1 MVKVTKINELGMK
14 KAPQKLKAFVRKW
27 QGKGREKQD
36 THPFWEELVEC
47 LLDVEHGRDV
57 LNWEKDVPVP
67 VVTTEDGKTTKYIDC
82 FLEISKCII
91 EQKSFHVSLDK
102 VQEQSD
108 GKPLNALE
116 QAQRYYDRLDRPEK
130 GRYTIACNFQEFRI
144 KDNDHQQSLPISLNL
159 DELPQHW
166 RYFRRVL
173 LGGEMESKD
182 ELQNVTTRTAS
193 GIVSK
198 LYELLKSQYTKTE
211 LTRDVLHQ
219 MNVFCVRVVFCL
231 YADAAELFDN
241 DQFNTFLNAFEA
253 KKLQEKFKWLFRAL
267 NQPESKREESLDMEI
282 KAFPHVNGGLFGG
295 KDVPIPRI
303 SEDIRTLLLS
313 SSEGLTMPG
322 KDGESFDWSQ
332 ISPTNFGCIFESTLD
347 PDTRHDN
354 GMHYTS
360 PEIIHRV
367 IDPLFLNDLN
377 RELETLLALPSGDK
391 AQKKERNDKLTEFK
405 TRLCQMKFLD
415 PACGSGNFL
424 TETFKSLRRLEMR
437 IVAELPDY
445 GFEEDEIRNGVTF
458 FRNPCAVSI
467 NQFFGL
473 EINDFACEV
482 AKTAMWISD
491 CQMDAET
498 EELFNLPIKSFP
510 LDNYG
515 NIHRE
520 DALIIDWNIV
530 VPAKKLSYIIGNPP
544 FEGSQVMDEDQKKSL
559 LIAMSSKDV
568 AGKEIWQ
575 KQGKM
580 DFVCAW
586 YAKAAE
592 YMKSNTKIK
601 AALVSTNS
609 ITQGELVGLLWKPL
623 VEYYN
628 AHIDFAWKSFVWNN
642 EAEDKAKVHCV
653 IIGFYFAKKK
663 RKDSCYIFC
672 EDTEPIECDRINAY
686 LLPAEQLFIG
696 APRKHI
702 QGDVVPLMRF
712 GSMPNDTVEIPDDS
726 APNGKR
732 KEAQLRIDS
741 KERDRLII
749 KFPELE
755 PYLPRIYG
763 SEDFI
768 SGEKNYCIWIEDN
781 DPDEIRN
788 HEAFKQRFKRVKE
801 KRGYSRRPETKILAD
816 YPYRFGEVR
825 QPTEEYLLV
834 PGTSSENRYYI
845 PMGYVPKD
853 IICSNAAYTISGCPK
868 WVFGVLESRIHMAWV
883 KVVCGRLEMRYR
895 YSIGVVYN
903 NFPWP
908 NLTEDLQKT
917 LDQAAN
923 ELLQAREKEL
933 KSKSYE
939 IIYDPE
945 YIPSAEFVKAQRN
958 NDIAVF
964 GAYASF
970 GLNQMMTDEEIA
982 LALLRKSVK
991 IATAKPKKKRK
1002 KRIIKK
1008 K

>member
-1 MVKVTKINELGMK
+1 MK
-14 KAPQKLKAFVRKW
+14 KAPQKLKTFVKKW

-47 LLDVEHGRDV
+47 LLDVDHGRNV
-57 LNWEKDVPVP
+57 LNWEKDVPIP

-82 FLEISKCII
+82 YLELSKCII
-91 EQKSFHVSLDK
+91 EQKSVYISLDK

-116 QAQRYYDRLDRPEK
+116 QAQRYYDRLNRPEK

-144 KDNDHQQSLPISLNL
+144 KDNDHQQNQPISLRL

-173 LGGEMESKD
+173 LGGEVESK
-182 ELQNVTTRTAS
+182 EEIQNVTTKTAS
-193 GIVSK
+193 GIVSS
-198 LYELLKSQYTKTE
+198 LYELLKSQYSKKE

-241 DQFNTFLNAFEA
+241 GQFNTFLNAFEA
-253 KKLQEKFKWLFRAL
+253 KKLQEKFRWLFRAL
-267 NQPESKREESLDMEI
+267 NQHESKREESLDLEI
-282 KAFPHVNGGLFGG
+282 KAFPQVNGGLFGG
-295 KDVPIPRI
+295 KEVPIPRI
-303 SEDIRTLLLS
+303 SEEIKQLLLN

-360 PEIIHRV
+360 PEVIHRV

-377 RELETLLALPSGDK
+377 SELDAILALPDGDK
-391 AQKKERNDKLTEFK
+391 AQKKERNEKLLAFK
-405 TRLCQMKFLD
+405 IRLCQLRFLD

-424 TETFKSLRRLEMR
+424 TETFKSLRRLEMK

-445 GFEEDEIRNGVTF
+445 GFEKDEIRNGVTY
-458 FRNPCAVSI
+458 FRNPCTVSI
-467 NQFFGL
+467 NQFFGI

-498 EELFNLPIKSFP
+498 EEMFNLPIKSLP
-510 LDNYG
+510 LDNYSS
-515 NIHRE
+515 IHRE
-520 DALIIDWNIV
+520 DALTADWNNVIS
-530 VPAKKLSYIIGNPP
+530 ARKLNFIIGNPP
-544 FEGSQVMDEDQKKSL
+544 FEGSQVMDENQKKSL
-559 LIAMSSKDV
+559 RIAMNAKDA
-568 AGKEIWQ
+568 AGNDVWQ

-592 YMKSNTKIK
+592 YLKDNPRTK

-623 VEYYN
+623 VEHYY
-628 AHIDFAWKSFVWNN
+628 AHITFAWKSFVWNN

-653 IIGFYFAKKK
+653 IIGFNFAKKK
-663 RKDSCYIFC
+663 RNEPCFIFN
-672 EDTEPIECDRINAY
+672 ENGETIECDKINAY
-686 LLPAEQLFIG
+686 LLPAEQLFIS
-696 APRKHI
+696 APRFHI
-702 QGDVVPLMRF
+702 QGELVPQMRF

-726 APNGKR
+726 SPTGKR
-732 KEAQLRIDS
+732 TIAQLRIDS
-741 KERDRLII
+741 SERDILIR
-749 KFPELE
+749 KYPKLE
-755 PYLPRIYG
+755 QYLPRIYG

-768 SGEKNYCIWIEDN
+768 NGDKNYCIWIEEDA
-781 DPDEIRN
+781 PDEIRN
-788 HEAFKQRFKRVKE
+788 HEAFKQRFMRVKS
-801 KRGYSRRPETKILAD
+801 KRANSSREETKLLAD

-825 QPTEEYLLV
+825 QPTEDYLLI
-834 PGTSSENRYYI
+834 PGTSSENRCYI
-845 PMGYVPKD
+845 PMGYVSKD
-853 IICSNAAYTISGCPK
+853 IICSNAAYSISGCPK

-883 KVVCGRLEMRYR
+883 KVVCGRLKSDYR

-908 NLTEDLQKT
+908 KLTEEQRIA
-917 LDQAAN
+917 LDIVAN
-923 ELLQAREKEL
+923 ELLLARDKEL
-933 KSKSYE
+933 KDKTYE
-939 IIYDPE
+939 VIYGPE
-945 YIPSAEFVKAQRN
+945 YIPSADFAEAQRKN
-958 NDIAVF
+958 NMAVF
-964 GAYASF
+964 RAYASF
-970 GLNQMMTDEEIA
+970 EITPNMTDEKIA

-991 IATAKPKKKRK
+991 IADKSRKRNKKQT
-1002 KRIIKK
+1002 KRIR
-1008 K
+1008 